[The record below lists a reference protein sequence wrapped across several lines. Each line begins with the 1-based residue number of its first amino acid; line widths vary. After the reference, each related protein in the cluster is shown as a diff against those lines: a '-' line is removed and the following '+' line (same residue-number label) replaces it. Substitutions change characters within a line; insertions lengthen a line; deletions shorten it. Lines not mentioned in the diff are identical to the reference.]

1 MIPRLHKRGTSFKGA
16 CGYILHDA
24 QTTSRNRVLWNET
37 RNLISKADDAWF
49 EMFATARDQAVLK
62 QQSGQS
68 ARGRKNTNPVLH
80 YTLSWA
86 IGEKPTPEHMRG
98 TALSSL
104 NAIGLDQHQA
114 VMAAHSDKQHLHVH
128 IVLNTIH
135 PETGMTAPLKYT
147 KERMSRWAEAYERE
161 HGIHC
166 EERIR
171 NNEKRKE
178 IATAREADP
187 TIPFEPVKYAQTS
200 RKEWFEKQEL
210 LDRMKALRGEIRPL
224 LQQPDP
230 ADRAVLRQ
238 QHRAERETLFQS
250 TKEAA
255 HHARAGTSA
264 RYRPQWRELYR
275 AHKKETKHLQ
285 RAATHP
291 FERAVFVYSQRER
304 LGNGKPLTLRQMI
317 QLIIKP
323 DRLLKRVEAIQTKER
338 RSLARAEKLDR
349 KDVSERHWQR
359 YESAAKKIKE
369 RQKQE
374 RFALVAG
381 REAQLRT
388 IVTFELAKESL
399 IAEREAA
406 NDPVQQFD
414 KAVNTRRPGQM
425 AEVERIKRQMEE
437 WRRRNQGRDLGRE
450 M

>member
-1 MIPRLHKRGTSFKGA
+1 
-16 CGYILHDA
+16 
-24 QTTSRNRVLWNET
+24 
-37 RNLISKADDAWF
+37 
-49 EMFATARDQAVLK
+49 MFATARDQAALK
-62 QQSGQS
+62 EQSGQS
-68 ARGRKNTNPVLH
+68 ARGRKNTKPVLH

-86 IGEKPTPEHMRG
+86 IGENPSPEHMRE

-104 NAIGLDQHQA
+104 KALGLEQHQA
-114 VMAAHSDKQHLHVH
+114 VMAAHSDKEHLHVH
-128 IVLNTIH
+128 IVVNTIH
-135 PETGMTAPLKYT
+135 PETGLTASLKYT
-147 KERMSRWAEAYERE
+147 KERLSRWAEAYERE

-166 EERIR
+166 QERIR

-178 IATAREADP
+178 IVAAREADP
-187 TIPFEPVKYAQTS
+187 SIPFEAVKHQQTG

-210 LDRMKALRGEIRPL
+210 LDRMKALRAEIRPL
-224 LQQPDP
+224 LQQPNA

-238 QHRAERETLFQS
+238 QHRAERDTLFQR

-264 RYRPQWRELYR
+264 RYRPQWRDLYR
-275 AHKKETKHLQ
+275 NHKKETKQLTH
-285 RAATHP
+285 AATHP
-291 FERAVFVYSQRER
+291 FERAVFVYTQRER
-304 LGNGKPLTLRQMI
+304 LGNGKPLTFRQMVN
-317 QLIIKP
+317 LIIKP
-323 DRLLKRVEAIQTKER
+323 DRLLKRVEAIQARER
-338 RSLARAEKLDR
+338 RGLARAEKLER
-349 KDVSERHWQR
+349 KEVTERLWQR
-359 YESAAKKIKE
+359 YESAIDKIKE

-374 RFALVAG
+374 RFGVVAE

-399 IAEREAA
+399 IAERTAA

-437 WRRRNQGRDLGRE
+437 WRRRNQARDFGRE